1 MLFQLSVVCFVTSQ
15 TKVEVVAVRPLK
27 RQPGLRGLGRRL
39 VGLQG
44 GVDTSSSWCGVK
56 GKPLIIEW
64 FGDLALEHFWELLE
78 ICVL

>member
-1 MLFQLSVVCFVTSQ
+1 M
-15 TKVEVVAVRPLK
+15 VAVRPLK
-27 RQPGLRGLGRRL
+27 RQPGLRGLGRCL

-44 GVDTSSSWCGVK
+44 GVDTSSSWCGGK